1 MTPIRLDDLDFSKL
15 TDTEGKFLKRA
26 IEKGPRTWRLG
37 LVLGVLVCVLVISQ
51 HQRGALGPGQSINVG
66 LINGVGFIVLALW
79 ARSWYITP
87 NVLLLLWHLWVSAHL
102 AQTDLISGK
111 ILYFGPA
118 IYFACGA
125 LNCSA
130 RRQLLAKAQRSDPAS
145 DQEKKS
151 GNASLRW
158 EQNEQSQTGRERI
171 DDLY

>member
-15 TDTEGKFLKRA
+15 TDAEGKFLKTA

-51 HQRGALGPGQSINVG
+51 HQRGVLGPGQSINVG
-66 LINGVGFIVLALW
+66 LVKGVGFIVLALW

-87 NVLLLLWHLWVSAHL
+87 NVLLLLWHLWMNAHL
-102 AQTDLISGK
+102 AQIDLISGK

-118 IYFACGA
+118 IYFAYGA
-125 LNCSA
+125 FGCSA

-151 GNASLRW
+151 GNASLPW